1 MIRHPNPVAPKA
13 AGATELVLA
22 PAAVPERLAAATRRR
37 FSSEL
42 ARRVPGR
49 SQGTQRFDSWRATTH
64 GVAPSTPF
72 AWSPR
77 IARRALGLGAARR
90 VQEGTAPS
98 PMAGVRAEIA
108 HVLDQAARRGT
119 GRASMATWLADLP
132 RGARGAV
139 LAEAATFATDVL
151 DALDLASLGE
161 SATIGGGDPTWA
173 VPGAPWATVRGR
185 RDVEV
190 ALDPSTG
197 TRALLC
203 LRAGAIR
210 HDAGDDLSIVALADA
225 LTHPDA
231 PIPTRVVGVWPLVGR
246 SMSLEVRPADL
257 DRAMQLILS
266 AADVA
271 RQATASSAA
280 SVEQGACLQ
289 VA

>member
-1 MIRHPNPVAPKA
+1 MIRHPSPVVPKA
-13 AGATELVLA
+13 VGLAQLLLA
-22 PAAVPERLAAATRRR
+22 PAAVPERLEAGARRR

-42 ARRVPGR
+42 AGRVPARAHGP
-49 SQGTQRFDSWRATTH
+49 QRFDSWRVTT
-64 GVAPSTPF
+64 AQAMPPIPF
-72 AWSPR
+72 AWTPR
-77 IARRALGLGAARR
+77 IARRSLGLGAARR
-90 VQEGTAPS
+90 VQDGTAPS

-119 GRASMATWLADLP
+119 GRASMASWLACLP

-151 DALDLASLGE
+151 DALDLAAFGE
-161 SATIGGGDPTWA
+161 AVTIGGGDPTWA
-173 VPGAPWATVRGR
+173 APGAPWASLRAR

-190 ALDPSTG
+190 ALDPANG

-210 HDAGDDLSIVALADA
+210 QDSADDLSIVALADA
-225 LTHPDA
+225 LTRPDA

-257 DRAMQLILS
+257 DRAMGLVLR
-266 AADVA
+266 AADLA
-271 RQATASSAA
+271 RQAMASPVA